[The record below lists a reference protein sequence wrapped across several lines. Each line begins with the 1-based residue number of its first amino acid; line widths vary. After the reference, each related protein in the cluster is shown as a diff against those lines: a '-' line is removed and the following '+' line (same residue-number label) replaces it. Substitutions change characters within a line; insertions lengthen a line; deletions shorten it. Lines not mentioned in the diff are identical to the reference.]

1 MNRLRYLGLAV
12 RSAIAAGFGAVRGDP
27 DSSEGAVNLGLIG
40 LSAGLFVAGEPA
52 LALIVPSSLLVTL
65 GSLPAIA
72 KVLGH

>member
-1 MNRLRYLGLAV
+1 MNRLRSVGRAIGAAIVAV
-12 RSAIAAGFGAVRGDP
+12 FDAVRGDP

-40 LSAGLFVAGEPA
+40 LAAGLFVAGEPA